1 MAQLTVL
8 WMCGSPSHRT
18 MQEAWEYSALTYWE
32 MPGEEIRTRSKCVLR
47 SSRSTSRSPCW
58 STIES
63 LISASGFLCH
73 RLSPWMFLYTKKLT
87 YESALK
93 SLTFA
98 ILTIF
103 KDTSLT
109 TASIKVKNL
118 LWAQM
123 ISLATFSLMLNTRTL
138 PGKVTSYLR
147 LRELCVQWQT
157 SPVKSL
163 SQSQITLNFLA
174 SILLLIKI
182 LNCGC
187 WRSICR
193 QHAPRGNLGSPR
205 CWTIWHRVWPESSK
219 RRLI

>member
-1 MAQLTVL
+1 MAQLTVP

-18 MQEAWEYSALTYWE
+18 TQEAWAYFALTYWG
-32 MPGEEIRTRSKCVLR
+32 MPGAVIRTRNKCVRR

-63 LISASGFLCH
+63 SISASGFSCH

-87 YESALK
+87 CEFALK

-103 KDTSLT
+103 KDTSPT

-123 ISLATFSLMLNTRTL
+123 ISLATFSLMPNTRRL
-138 PGKVTSYLR
+138 HGKVTSCLKLR
-147 LRELCVQWQT
+147 GLCVQWQT
-157 SPVKSL
+157 RPVKSL

-182 LNCGC
+182 SSCGC
-187 WRSICR
+187 
-193 QHAPRGNLGSPR
+193 
-205 CWTIWHRVWPESSK
+205 
-219 RRLI
+219 

>member
-1 MAQLTVL
+1 MAQLTVP

-18 MQEAWEYSALTYWE
+18 TQEAWAYFALTYWG
-32 MPGEEIRTRSKCVLR
+32 MLGAAIRTRNKCVRR
-47 SSRSTSRSPCW
+47 SSRSTSKSPCW

-63 LISASGFLCH
+63 LIYASGFSYH

-87 YESALK
+87 CEFALK
-93 SLTFA
+93 SLIFA

-103 KDTSLT
+103 NDISLT

-123 ISLATFSLMLNTRTL
+123 ISLVTISIMPNTRRL
-138 PGKVTSYLR
+138 HGKVTSCLKFRGLY
-147 LRELCVQWQT
+147 VQLQT
-157 SPVKSL
+157 GPAKLL

-182 LNCGC
+182 SNCGC

-193 QHAPRGNLGSPR
+193 RHALRGNPG
-205 CWTIWHRVWPESSK
+205 
-219 RRLI
+219 